1 MYIPVNLENVEI
13 LKSNFNMPNSL
24 INDDFIEV
32 LNHKHIKLSYVFDG
46 VSYFL
51 PVVECKTFNTKNF
64 TIRMIDESH
73 DFNEIDRYYFIY
85 FSDKYSI
92 FKNSNMSIENL
103 SILIIKMY
111 FKVVKC
117 IKYELHN
124 I

>member
-13 LKSNFNMPNSL
+13 LKSNFNMPNSI

-32 LNHKHIKLSYVFDG
+32 LNHDHIKLSYVFDG
-46 VSYFL
+46 ICNFL

-73 DFNEIDRYYFIY
+73 DFNEIDRYYFVN

-92 FKNSNMSIENL
+92 LKTSNMSIENL
-103 SILIIKMY
+103 STLIVKMY
-111 FKVVKC
+111 FEVVKC
-117 IKYELHN
+117 IKYELEFR
-124 I
+124 